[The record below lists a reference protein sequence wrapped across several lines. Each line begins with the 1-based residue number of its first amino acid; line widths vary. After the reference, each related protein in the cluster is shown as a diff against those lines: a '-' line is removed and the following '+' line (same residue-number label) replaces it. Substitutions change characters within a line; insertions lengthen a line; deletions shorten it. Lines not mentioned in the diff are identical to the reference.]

1 MRKARFTEHQIIAVL
16 KSVEAG
22 RTVKDVCREAGISE
36 ASYYNWKAKFGG
48 MEASDIKKM
57 KDLEDEN
64 RRLKQMFADL
74 SLECRALKDV
84 IEKKPLKPAIK
95 RELVSYLTAQFAM
108 SLRQACRI
116 LSLSRTIFRY
126 QPDTQRDEP
135 VIMAL
140 TVAAERYPLY
150 GFKKL
155 FQVLRRQGKSWN
167 HKRVHRI
174 YCLLKLNFRRKG
186 KQRLPVRNPVPL
198 VTPQAMNQ
206 SWSIDFMHDAL
217 VCGRCFR
224 TFNVVD
230 DFNREALAIEI
241 DLNIPAQRVVRVLD
255 RIVANRGYPLKMRM
269 DNGPELVSLTL
280 AQWAEEHGV
289 MLEFIR
295 PGKPTHNAFIEQF
308 NRTYRTEILDFYLF
322 RTLNEAREIT
332 ERWLAEYNGE
342 RPHESLNNLTPEEY
356 RLMAETQE
364 ISKSAWNQNAC
375 APVPA
380 Q

>member
-1 MRKARFTEHQIIAVL
+1 MSCTERRYRK
-16 KSVEAG
+16 
-22 RTVKDVCREAGISE
+22 
-36 ASYYNWKAKFGG
+36 KA
-48 MEASDIKKM
+48 
-57 KDLEDEN
+57 
-64 RRLKQMFADL
+64 
-74 SLECRALKDV
+74 
-84 IEKKPLKPAIK
+84 LKPAIK

-108 SLRQACRI
+108 SIRQACRTV
-116 LSLSRTIFRY
+116 SLSRTVYFY
-126 QPDTQRDEP
+126 QPDTRRDEP
-135 VIMAL
+135 VILAL
-140 TVAAERYPLY
+140 TELAERYPRY

-155 FQVLRRQGKSWN
+155 FQLLRRQGNAWN

-186 KQRLPVRNPVPL
+186 KHRLPVRNPAPL
-198 VTPQAMNQ
+198 ATPEALNQ
-206 SWSIDFMHDAL
+206 SWSIDFL
-217 VCGRCFR
+217 VCGRRFR

-280 AQWAEEHGV
+280 AQWAEDHGV
-289 MLEFIR
+289 ALEFIK
-295 PGKPTHNAFIEQF
+295 PGKPTQNAFIERF

-332 ERWLAEYNGE
+332 ERWLAEYNSE

-356 RLMAETQE
+356 RLMAENPE
-364 ISKSAWNQNAC
+364 VSKSAWN
-375 APVPA
+375 
-380 Q
+380 

>member
-1 MRKARFTEHQIIAVL
+1 
-16 KSVEAG
+16 
-22 RTVKDVCREAGISE
+22 
-36 ASYYNWKAKFGG
+36 
-48 MEASDIKKM
+48 
-57 KDLEDEN
+57 
-64 RRLKQMFADL
+64 
-74 SLECRALKDV
+74 
-84 IEKKPLKPAIK
+84 
-95 RELVSYLTAQFAM
+95 
-108 SLRQACRI
+108 
-116 LSLSRTIFRY
+116 
-126 QPDTQRDEP
+126 
-135 VIMAL
+135 MAL
-140 TVAAERYPLY
+140 TVAAERYPRY

-186 KQRLPVRNPVPL
+186 KQRLPVCNPAPL
-198 VTPQAMNQ
+198 ATPEAMNQ

-217 VCGRCFR
+217 VCGRRFR

-295 PGKPTHNAFIEQF
+295 PGKPTQNAFIERF

-356 RLMAETQE
+356 RLMAETPE
-364 ISKSAWNQNAC
+364 ISKSAWN
-375 APVPA
+375 
-380 Q
+380 

>member
-36 ASYYNWKAKFGG
+36 ASYYDWKAKYGG

-95 RELVSYLTAQFAM
+95 RELASYLITQFAM
-108 SLRQACRI
+108 SVRQACRT
-116 LSLSRTIFRY
+116 LSLSRTVYFY
-126 QPDTQRDEP
+126 QADTRRDEP
-135 VIMAL
+135 VIEAL
-140 TVAAERYPLY
+140 SVMAERYPKY

-155 FQVLRRQGKSWN
+155 FQVLRRQGHAWN

-174 YCLLKLNFRRKG
+174 YCQMGLNFRRRG
-186 KQRLPVRNPVPL
+186 KRRLPARNPSPL
-198 VTPQAMNQ
+198 RVSQVLNQ

-217 VCGRCFR
+217 TCGRRFR

-255 RIVANRGYPLKMRM
+255 RIVASRGYPLKLRM
-269 DNGPELVSLTL
+269 DNGPELVSVTL
-280 AQWAEEHGV
+280 AQWAEEHHV
-289 MLEFIR
+289 ELEFIR
-295 PGKPTHNAFIEQF
+295 PGKPTENAFIERF

-322 RTLNEAREIT
+322 RTLNEVREIT
-332 ERWLAEYNGE
+332 ERWLTEYNCE

-356 RLMAETQE
+356 RLMAENPE
-364 ISKSAWNQNAC
+364 ISKSAWN
-375 APVPA
+375 
-380 Q
+380 